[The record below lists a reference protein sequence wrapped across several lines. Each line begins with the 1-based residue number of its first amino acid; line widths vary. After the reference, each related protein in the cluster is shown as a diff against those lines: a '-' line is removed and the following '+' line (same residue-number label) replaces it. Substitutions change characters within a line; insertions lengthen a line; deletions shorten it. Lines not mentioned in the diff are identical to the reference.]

1 MEKSV
6 INVFI
11 SSKQI
16 ELREDRLIVANTIN
30 SLRNMRAVMAEDWVP
45 QRQIVHQVYLQDVLR
60 CPIYLG
66 LFWKVFSD
74 PTVREYEA
82 AHSNEHTEILLYVK
96 DCPDS
101 ERDGPLR
108 TLIQRFEENH
118 VPRRFR
124 SAAELMTTLPQH
136 LDAAVDRMLEKLT
149 RLGQT
154 ARSGP
159 GPRALKSRKAQQ
171 VVLEAWDL
179 SGEPEKV
186 IELLNDVRAGLKN
199 SANRP

>member
-1 MEKSV
+1 MIS
-6 INVFI
+6 VFI
-11 SSKQI
+11 SSKQM

-82 AHSNEHTEILLYVK
+82 AYSNEHTEILLYIK
-96 DCPDS
+96 DCPDA
-101 ERDGPLR
+101 ERDGPLQA
-108 TLIQRFEENH
+108 LIQRFQENH
-118 VPRRFR
+118 VPTRFK
-124 SAAELMTTLPQH
+124 SAADLMTVLPKH
-136 LDAAVDRMLEKLT
+136 LDAAVDRMLEKLV

-154 ARSGP
+154 SRSGP
-159 GPRALKSRKAQQ
+159 GPRSLKARKDQEM
-171 VVLEAWDL
+171 VLEAWDL
-179 SGEPEKV
+179 GGEPENV
-186 IELLNDVRAGLKN
+186 IELLQGARAGLKN
-199 SANRP
+199 SAN